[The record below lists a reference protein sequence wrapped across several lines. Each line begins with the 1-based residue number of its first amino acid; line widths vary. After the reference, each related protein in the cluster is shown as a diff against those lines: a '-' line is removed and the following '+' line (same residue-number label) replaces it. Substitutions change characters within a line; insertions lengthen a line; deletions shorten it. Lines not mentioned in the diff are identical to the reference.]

1 MEFHHQP
8 WKNINLK
15 EKSWKKNRDG
25 HAIVSNVIKSLEK
38 GGFFSPSDREKFAQT
53 AREHGIEGSV
63 IEEVIDIAQIISLIH
78 RHEDWLDVSDL
89 AREEKKAMRTELQKS
104 IDENLE
110 ALRKITNS
118 LFAAKF
124 VADLTRSMFPLNV
137 QKMMEVLNNYN
148 NKDGSK

>member
-1 MEFHHQP
+1 MQAA
-8 WKNINLK
+8 K
-15 EKSWKKNRDG
+15 
-25 HAIVSNVIKSLEK
+25 
-38 GGFFSPSDREKFAQT
+38 
-53 AREHGIEGSV
+53 EHGIEDSV
-63 IEEVIDIAQIISLIH
+63 IEEVIDICQTLH
-78 RHEDWLDVSDL
+78 LVYHYEDRLDKSDL
-89 AREEKKAMRTELQKS
+89 AREEKKAMCTELQKS
-104 IDENLE
+104 VDENLE